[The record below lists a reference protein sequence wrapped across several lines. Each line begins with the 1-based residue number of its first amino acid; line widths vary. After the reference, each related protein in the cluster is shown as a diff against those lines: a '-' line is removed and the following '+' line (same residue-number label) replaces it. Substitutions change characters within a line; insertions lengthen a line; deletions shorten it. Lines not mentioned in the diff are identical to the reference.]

1 MTRPGAANATDEAQA
16 FGDACVAVGG
26 DPHRRALESLNA
38 AGVEY
43 LLGGAFALQAH
54 LGVLLRAVKD
64 LDLFCRPPDVERALA
79 ALADAG
85 FATERTFPHWLAKAA
100 AGREFI
106 DVIFSSGNGV
116 VTVDDGWF
124 AHADRAEVL
133 GVPVLLCPA
142 EEGIWARAFVMER
155 ERYDGADVAHLLRCR
170 AETLDWRRLLERF
183 GPHWRVL
190 YAHLVLFGFIYPA
203 ERDRVPRWVM
213 AELAGRLAAEVA
225 STAPADRVCQG
236 TLLSRAQ
243 FLIDVGRWGYEDA
256 RLQPRGNLSAR
267 DAETWTRAIDRD
279 VAAIDAP
286 EQPPVPETVG
296 GPRSGER
303 TRS

>member
-1 MTRPGAANATDEAQA
+1 MSGAGAPAASSA
-16 FGDACVAVGG
+16 AACAAVGG
-26 DPHRRALESLNA
+26 DPHRRALEALA
-38 AGVEY
+38 GAGVDF

-64 LDLFCRPPDVERALA
+64 LDLFVRPGDAERALA
-79 ALADAG
+79 ALRDAG
-85 FATERTFPHWLAKAA
+85 YTTELTFPHWLGKAI
-100 AGREFI
+100 AGDEFI

-124 AHADRAEVL
+124 AHAGRAEVL
-133 GVPVLLCPA
+133 GVPVLVCPP

-155 ERYDGADVAHLLRCR
+155 ERYDGADVAHLLRCC

-183 GPHWRVL
+183 GAHWRVL

-203 ERDRVPRWVM
+203 ERARLPRWVM
-213 AELAGRLAAEVA
+213 RELAGRLAAEEA
-225 STAPADRVCQG
+225 SAPPDDHVCQG

-256 RLQPRGNLSAR
+256 RIEPRGRLTAE
-267 DAETWTRAIDRD
+267 DADVWTRAIDQEQ
-279 VAAIDAP
+279 AGIGAP
-286 EQPPVPETVG
+286 PDDRGEPRPEEVRRG
-296 GPRSGER
+296 DDD
-303 TRS
+303 

>member
-1 MTRPGAANATDEAQA
+1 MTSGGAQNAAEQA

-38 AGVEY
+38 ADVEY
-43 LLGGAFALQAH
+43 LLGGAYALQAH

-64 LDLFCRPPDVERALA
+64 LDLFCRPRDVERALA

-85 FATERTFPHWLAKAA
+85 FATELTFPHWLAKAV
-100 AGREFI
+100 AGSEFI

-124 AHADRAEVL
+124 AHAEPSEVL

-170 AETLDWRRLLERF
+170 AATLDWRRLLDRF

-213 AELAGRLAAEVA
+213 DELAGRLAAEVA
-225 STAPADRVCQG
+225 TPAPQEHVCQG

-256 RLQPRGNLSAR
+256 RLQPRGNLSAT
-267 DAETWTRAIDRD
+267 DTEIWTQAIDRD
-279 VAAIDAP
+279 VAAIDPA
-286 EQPPVPETVG
+286 EQLAVQERAAG
-296 GPRSGER
+296 AREPRER
-303 TRS
+303 GAR